1 MIPVKSPAELAKMRR
16 ACQLTAAALKV
27 GGQAVRPGITTAQLN
42 KIVHHAITEMGGAP
56 ECLGY
61 GGFPAATCI
70 SVNDVVIHGIP
81 GPYKL
86 ADGDIVDI
94 DICVGADGFI
104 GDCAATFACG
114 TPSPEARRLM
124 DVTRE
129 ALRIGIEAAQP
140 GNRVGDVSAAVQSY
154 VEQNGFAVIRDYTGH
169 GIGRQMHEEP
179 EVPNFGR
186 AGHGPRLVPG
196 MVICIE
202 PMVAQFDWPVRILSD
217 GWTAKT
223 RDGGLAAHYE
233 HTVAIT
239 RSGPVILTRPPEE

>member
-1 MIPVKSPAELAKMRR
+1 MIPVKSPAELQKMRR
-16 ACQLTAAALKV
+16 ACQLTAAAV
-27 GGQAVRPGITTAQLN
+27 RAGGAAVHPGITTAQLN
-42 KIVHHAITEMGGAP
+42 KIIHQTIVSLGGKPA
-56 ECLGY
+56 CLGY
-61 GGFPAATCI
+61 GGFPAASCI
-70 SVNDVVIHGIP
+70 SVNDVVIHGVP

-86 ADGDIVDI
+86 QDGDIVDI
-94 DICVGADGFI
+94 DLCVGADGFI

-114 TPSPEARRLM
+114 TPSAEAQRLM
-124 DVTRE
+124 DVTKE
-129 ALRIGIEAAQP
+129 ALARGIAAAQP

-154 VEQNGFAVIRDYTGH
+154 VEANGFSCIRDYTGH
-169 GIGRQMHEEP
+169 GIGRKMHEEP
-179 EVPNFGR
+179 EVPNYGR

-223 RDGGLAAHYE
+223 RDGGLAAHFE

-239 RSGPVILTRPPEE
+239 TKGPVILTTTAG